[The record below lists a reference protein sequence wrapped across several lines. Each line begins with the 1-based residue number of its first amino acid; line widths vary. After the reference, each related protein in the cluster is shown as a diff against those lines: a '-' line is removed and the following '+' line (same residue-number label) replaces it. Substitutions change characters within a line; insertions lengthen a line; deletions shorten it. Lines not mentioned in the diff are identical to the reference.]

1 MLVKIYHYVNEAS
14 ESENTNSS
22 EISEQN
28 GTTCRYVQVKKRKTN
43 QNKNPPTVLLP
54 NCPLLFYPIVP
65 LFIVWASNLYGR
77 AGPLHVH
84 FNKNCY
90 CISTGIILENE
101 RRHWKC
107 LFSRLIC
114 SLIHLSSSTSSV
126 LTCPPPKDPLHASSP
141 AQPAPR
147 RRLLLPLFFQSSS
160 SPLLSSSLRDP
171 SSSLTLIVLSLFT
184 KAFYIKVDA
193 AFSCSCLFLKPQT
206 IIHIL
211 CRLA

>member
-1 MLVKIYHYVNEAS
+1 MRNALCPITLRPLIPHRSHSTGLFFVLCHCPQCTAAQL
-14 ESENTNSS
+14 SS
-22 EISEQN
+22 S
-28 GTTCRYVQVKKRKTN
+28 V
-43 QNKNPPTVLLP
+43 LP
-54 NCPLLFYPIVP
+54 NCPTLHCLSIQPVRSSWTSACSFQQKLL
-65 LFIVWASNLYGR
+65 LYQYWLGD
-77 AGPLHVH
+77 
-84 FNKNCY
+84 
-90 CISTGIILENE
+90 TGIILENE

-160 SPLLSSSLRDP
+160 SLRDP

-184 KAFYIKVDA
+184 KAFHHQGRRCFSQA
-193 AFSCSCLFLKPQT
+193 PAFFSNPRRLFIFCAGWRSAL
-206 IIHIL
+206 
-211 CRLA
+211 